1 MTGENEFFSFRR
13 MKAIMAKEFT
23 QLLRDKTTFSM
34 IIMIP
39 IIQLLLFGYAINTDP
54 KHMSTAIFARD
65 HSIFARSFVAALK
78 NSEYFSINRIVATE
92 SEANL
97 LIQQGEVQFVVTIP
111 ENFERDLVRGNTP
124 ALLVEADAT
133 DPVATS
139 GALGALDGAITMA
152 LSHDLTGT
160 LAKLR
165 AHRPPA
171 EIRVHR
177 RYNPEGFTRYNIVPG
192 LIAIILTMTGVMMTA
207 LAMTRERE
215 RGTME
220 TLLAMPVRPIEVM
233 SGKIFPYVIIGYIQ
247 SFIIVFLAKI
257 LFDVPVLGSLWLLS
271 AALIAFIACNLA
283 LGFTLSASAQNQTQ
297 AIQMSMMV
305 TLPSFMLSGFL
316 FPFHGMPMWAQAIG
330 STIPAT
336 YFLRITRGILLKGN
350 GFIEIWPN
358 FWPLVIFMVVITGL
372 AMKRYRRT
380 LD

>member
-1 MTGENEFFSFRR
+1 MIAGNNFFSFRR

-54 KHMSTAIFARD
+54 KHMSTALFERD
-65 HSIFARSFVAALK
+65 HSVFARSFVAALK
-78 NSEYFSINRIVATE
+78 NSEYFSIDRVVNTE
-92 SEANL
+92 DEANL
-97 LIQQGEVQFVVTIP
+97 LIQQGEVQFVITIP
-111 ENFERDLVRGNTP
+111 ENFGRDLVRGIEP

-139 GALGALDGAITMA
+139 GALGALEGAMA
-152 LSHDLTGT
+152 TALGHDLTGS
-160 LAKLR
+160 LAKLQ
-165 AHRPPA
+165 AHHAPA
-171 EIRVHR
+171 EIRIHR

-192 LIAIILTMTGVMMTA
+192 LIAVILTMTGVMMTA
-207 LAMTRERE
+207 LAMTREHE

-233 SGKIFPYVIIGYIQ
+233 SGKILPYVMIGYIQ
-247 SFIIVFLAKI
+247 SFIIIFMAQV
-257 LFDVPVLGSLWLLS
+257 LFAVPVLGSLWLLS

-316 FPFHGMPMWAQAIG
+316 FPFHGMPMWAQTIG
-330 STIPAT
+330 SAIPAT
-336 YFLRITRGILLKGN
+336 YFIRIARGILLKGN
-350 GFIEIWPN
+350 TFIEIWPN
-358 FWPLVIFMVVITGL
+358 LWPLIIFMVVITGL